1 MAGRK
6 NGKLGFTTSQLFN
19 FTRDSYLERTSRP
32 VYAIAFLLPFILFYE
47 IGTLLINTD
56 VLNRTQVRVVAFV
69 WLQDFLVYLGSG
81 NKLAWIA
88 PPLVVVVI
96 LLGLQVASRKPWWF
110 CFSDYLPM
118 VFECILLA
126 VPLIVLSLFFNS
138 PVTGSPRGGAS
149 PHSPPTIHSCAVV
162 SEQAAGIDE
171 RTPRIGANRLA
182 VGWQRQAPACRWPVR
197 RMAPSAS
204 SEDSA
209 CRCHPA
215 RGPKTPTGT
224 MPLLARS
231 TSGETTSHSLMAD
244 IVTGVGAGIY
254 EELIFR
260 LVLICALMVLLQDVI
275 GIDHKNAVI
284 LSVLIS
290 AALFS
295 AHHHHIMYFNGHLG
309 RGAPFTWTEF
319 VFRTAAGV
327 YFAALFAI
335 RGFGIAAGTHA
346 FYDIIATII
355 NAFFFRP

>member
-1 MAGRK
+1 MAGQK

-19 FTRDSYLERTSRP
+19 FARDSYLERTSRP
-32 VYAIAFLLPFILFYE
+32 IYAIAFLLPFVIFYE
-47 IGTLLINTD
+47 IGTILINTD

-69 WLQDFLVYLGSG
+69 WLQSFLQYLGTG

-96 LLGLQVASRKPWWF
+96 LLGLQIASRKPWWF
-110 CFSDYLPM
+110 CLSDYLPM
-118 VFECILLA
+118 MLECSLLA

-138 PVTGSPRGGAS
+138 PVVGPQGRSQL
-149 PHSPPTIHSCAVV
+149 PHAPAAITSCAASAEVA
-162 SEQAAGIDE
+162 SAGTASNE
-171 RTPRIGANRLA
+171 RVLPPAQLVGGTAN
-182 VGWQRQAPACRWPVR
+182 
-197 RMAPSAS
+197 
-204 SEDSA
+204 
-209 CRCHPA
+209 
-215 RGPKTPTGT
+215 
-224 MPLLARS
+224 
-231 TSGETTSHSLMAD
+231 HSLMAD
-244 IVTGVGAGIY
+244 VVTGVGAGIY
-254 EELIFR
+254 EELVFR
-260 LVLICALMVLLQDVI
+260 LILICALMVLFQDVI

-295 AHHHHIMYFNGHLG
+295 AHHHHITLINGHLG

-355 NAFFFRP
+355 NALFFRS